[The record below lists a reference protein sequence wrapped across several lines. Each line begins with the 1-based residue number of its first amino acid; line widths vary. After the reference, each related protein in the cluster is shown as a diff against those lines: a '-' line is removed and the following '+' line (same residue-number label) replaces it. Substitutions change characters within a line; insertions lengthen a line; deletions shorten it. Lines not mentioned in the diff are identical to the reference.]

1 MSRLQQRRARVRA
14 EYGFDFP
21 DDFYRFWDF
30 LSRLAP
36 LEPLRALDE
45 LGVTPVGPF
54 EVLAGRFDGR
64 VSRHSLLLHWRY
76 YADPPEFFTV
86 LAGDT
91 DRLHWGYWLDDPDHG
106 PGGCVASYY
115 ASDGLDLEAN
125 GDDLFAAVRLHLE
138 YLHADNQTYRNED
151 PESADEYGRR
161 LERLAELR
169 ERLAPFAGGS
179 GVGDVYVQAFARR
192 TSRAGRVIARTR
204 TGLGIVAPRELYRPL
219 SRTDKPLW
227 TYLRKTKNPRA
238 VVEEARQA
246 LHDGHPATALKL
258 GQDLW
263 AMGGPRG
270 GYAEELL
277 DEAYAALGRETLRR
291 VLQTHVANRA
301 LPSVDILE
309 QAEAPPL
316 AVSRSLTPPGA
327 SRPDERSH
335 LGRCVNPAPSP

>member
-1 MSRLQQRRARVRA
+1 MTRLQQRRARVRA

-21 DDFYRFWDF
+21 DDFHRFWDF
-30 LSRLAP
+30 LNRLAP
-36 LEPLRALDE
+36 LEPSRALDD

-86 LAGDT
+86 LAGDV
-91 DRLHWGYWLDDPDHG
+91 DRLHWGYWLDDPDAG
-106 PGGCVASYY
+106 PASCVASYY
-115 ASDGLDLEAN
+115 AADGLALEAN

-138 YLHADNQTYRNED
+138 YLHADAETYRDED
-151 PESADEYGRR
+151 PESTDEYDRR
-161 LERLAELR
+161 LDRLAELR
-169 ERLAPFAGGS
+169 DRLTPFAGGTE
-179 GVGDVYVQAFARR
+179 VGEVYVQAHAGR
-192 TSRAGRVIARTR
+192 TGRAGRVVARTR
-204 TGLGIVAPRELYRPL
+204 SGLGIVAPRESYRPL

-227 TYLRKTKNPRA
+227 AYLRKTKNPQSL
-238 VVEEARQA
+238 VEEARQA
-246 LHDGHPATALKL
+246 LNEGHPATALKL

-270 GYAEELL
+270 RYSEELL

-309 QAEAPPL
+309 QEEA
-316 AVSRSLTPPGA
+316 
-327 SRPDERSH
+327 
-335 LGRCVNPAPSP
+335 